1 MTTQTNSS
9 SKPQQFVAESQKE
22 RWMKYGANVALS
34 IIVVILLAGL
44 VTYLAQKF
52 SKRVD
57 TTEAGLYSLKPQTVN
72 LIKDNKQKI
81 KLVSLYSAKD
91 AQDKPNPYAGPVQDL
106 IEEYARKGKNIE
118 AETIDPVKEP
128 TRTDT
133 LVKEAISKYGG
144 AVKAYEDFLK
154 DYRTNTHEQLKKLT
168 DAEAAAVA
176 SIPADNIDEESG
188 AAELINTIQT
198 EVPNDVSRMKER
210 VDRGLKSKF
219 PDYKQIVDNLK
230 ESGGS
235 LQRADL
241 ALISDIEGQIAKL
254 ATTLKD
260 NEKVPAAIREYLTAS
275 QPRHEAIKKLV
286 DDTIKKIDGLGELK
300 VGELQQAIKSE
311 DLILVLGDTDWRV
324 INPNQV
330 WVADTSEVAKSF
342 AEGQDIKPQ
351 FAGEQAV
358 TTAILSLTSGSK
370 PKVVFVR
377 PGGAPLTTPGFPPF
391 QRGGPFS
398 ELGEKLRDYNFDV
411 LEKDISG
418 QYAMQ
423 AQMQGQQ
430 APPEPSDEEIKDA
443 VWVVLDLPSQMGPA
457 PDLAKKLA
465 DHLKAGGAA
474 MVLTAADSSG
484 MNETLKEYGIEV
496 VNDATI
502 VHEAIS
508 ADRARG
514 GDFAEEVQRSPVV
527 FVLNKYGD
535 HMLTQPLRSL
545 DFVVARAAPVKTIA
559 TPGVKTTALLPIPQN
574 LKIWGERDS
583 QSISDGK
590 PKFDESGP
598 NADVPPPLYA
608 GAVAE
613 KDKTRLVVIGNL
625 YGFTNQALT
634 LPDEEMLKQGI
645 LVSRFPGNGEMFA
658 NAVFWL
664 DRMEPMIAISPAAM
678 QVSRIAAMSD
688 TSLAFWRVG
697 VLMILLPGL
706 VVAAGIMMY
715 FARRD

>member
-1 MTTQTNSS
+1 
-9 SKPQQFVAESQKE
+9 
-22 RWMKYGANVALS
+22 MKYGANVALS

-57 TTEAGLYSLKPQTVN
+57 TTEAGLYSLKQQTVN

-118 AETIDPVKEP
+118 AESIDPVKEP

-144 AVKAYEDFLK
+144 AVKSYTDFLAEFNK
-154 DYRTNTHEQLKKLT
+154 TQEQLKEMT
-168 DAEAAAVA
+168 SAEAAALADVSTDSLNEDLEA
-176 SIPADNIDEESG
+176 LVNTVRESIPQS
-188 AAELINTIQT
+188 
-198 EVPNDVSRMKER
+198 VSRIKER
-210 VDRGLKSKF
+210 TDRVLKGKY
-219 PDYKQIVDNLK
+219 PDYKALVDQIKD
-230 ESGGS
+230 S
-235 LQRADL
+235 LDSLSRT
-241 ALISDIEGQIAKL
+241 E
-254 ATTLKD
+254 
-260 NEKVPAAIREYLTAS
+260 AAIVKIEKQYQNEASAPQAVKDYLAKS
-275 QPRHEAIKKLV
+275 PERHEAIQKLA

-342 AEGQDIKPQ
+342 AEGQDLKPQ

-370 PKVVFVR
+370 PKVVFIR

-443 VWVVLDLPSQMGPA
+443 VWIVLDLPSQMGPA
-457 PDLAKKLA
+457 PDMAKKVEE
-465 DHLKAGGAA
+465 HLKAGGAA
-474 MVLTAADSSG
+474 LVLTAADSSG
-484 MNETLKEYGIEV
+484 LSETLKQYGIDV

-508 ADRARG
+508 ADRARS
-514 GDFAEEVQRSPVV
+514 GDFAEDVQRSPVV

-559 TPGVKTTALLPIPQN
+559 TPGVKTTPLLPIPQN
-574 LKIWGERDS
+574 LKNWGERDS
-583 QSISDGK
+583 QSISDDK
-590 PKFDESGP
+590 PKFDETGP
-598 NADVPPPLYA
+598 NADVPPPLFA

-634 LPDEEMLKQGI
+634 LPDEEMLKRGI
-645 LVSRFPGNGEMFA
+645 LVSRFPGNGELFA

-678 QVSRIAAMSD
+678 QVSRIADMSD

>member
-144 AVKAYEDFLK
+144 AVKSYTDFLAEFNK
-154 DYRTNTHEQLKKLT
+154 TQEQLKEMT
-168 DAEAAAVA
+168 SSEAAALAEVSTDSLNEDLEA
-176 SIPADNIDEESG
+176 LVNTVRESIPES
-188 AAELINTIQT
+188 
-198 EVPNDVSRMKER
+198 VSRIKER
-210 VDRGLKSKF
+210 MDRVLKGKY
-219 PDYKQIVDNLK
+219 PDYKALVDQIKD
-230 ESGGS
+230 S
-235 LQRADL
+235 LDSLSRT
-241 ALISDIEGQIAKL
+241 E
-254 ATTLKD
+254 
-260 NEKVPAAIREYLTAS
+260 AAIVKIEKQYQSQQSIPQQIKDYLAKS
-275 QPRHEAIKKLV
+275 PERHEAIQKLA
-286 DDTIKKIDGLGELK
+286 DDTIKRIDGLGELK

-330 WVADTSEVAKSF
+330 WVPDVSEVAKSF